1 MSAIVEKM
9 EGNLYVIICNNC
21 VYYNREKGMACKA
34 FPERIP
40 DIIFDTNKHD
50 TVIEGQEGNY
60 VFKMEK

>member
-9 EGNLYVIICNNC
+9 EGDLYVVICNNC
-21 VYYNREKGMACKA
+21 VHYNRKKGVSCKA

-40 DIIFDTNKHD
+40 KKILLENKHD

-60 VFKMEK
+60 VYEKKK